1 MHLLITKSIKRNI
14 QLSKVYTGEQLNN
27 TGACWTVNLVFWIFT
42 IKIFVAHICEA
53 VSVRLARFYSHR
65 SLQAEYYYWFHSA
78 QAFPWQL
85 VTMGWSS
92 SSMTITPTTNNGL
105 QASSIFNLCPV
116 YDVSGLQNLLLLLSC
131 YLLAVTIKSHLQI
144 LHCMGPS
151 MWFTGFSL
159 KENHLLPLILA
170 SNWPLLSAVPLSL
183 ADNCSHL
190 WATVTSSQYYSLPS
204 KLSLSAKLRFFFF
217 L

>member
-1 MHLLITKSIKRNI
+1 MRTLSCSYLHGWRLLPCLPCCSGDRLVLLWIHKPFPDELSWSWHFITVIEKKQMHLLITKSIKRNI

-53 VSVRLARFYSHR
+53 VSVRLARFYSHG
-65 SLQAEYYYWFHSA
+65 SLQEKSCYWFHSA

-105 QASSIFNLCPV
+105 QASSIFTYVQFMMFQVFKTSCYCCRV
-116 YDVSGLQNLLLLLSC
+116 IFWLLL
-131 YLLAVTIKSHLQI
+131 
-144 LHCMGPS
+144 
-151 MWFTGFSL
+151 
-159 KENHLLPLILA
+159 
-170 SNWPLLSAVPLSL
+170 
-183 ADNCSHL
+183 
-190 WATVTSSQYYSLPS
+190 
-204 KLSLSAKLRFFFF
+204 
-217 L
+217 